1 MDSREWVI
9 TRPHSC
15 LYSNMMVIIVGI
27 VVVAVVLGL
36 TAVGLIWLAG
46 LLDP

>member
-1 MDSREWVI
+1 
-9 TRPHSC
+9 
-15 LYSNMMVIIVGI
+15 MMVIIVGI